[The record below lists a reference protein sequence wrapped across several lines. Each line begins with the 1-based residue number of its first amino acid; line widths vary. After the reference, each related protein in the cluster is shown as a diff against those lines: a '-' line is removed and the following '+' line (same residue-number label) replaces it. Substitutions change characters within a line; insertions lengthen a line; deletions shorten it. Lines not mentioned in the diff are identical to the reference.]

1 MTQDDTGHDRPPPP
15 LPPRRRPV
23 RRALTP
29 LVVVLAAIYFL
40 IDALF
45 LPPVRAFARWLG
57 RFRLLNR
64 LADGIR
70 ALPPYPTLALFLV
83 PLILLEPVKPVAAY
97 LFATG
102 HLAAGAVVL
111 VVGEVL
117 KITIVERLF
126 HIGRDK
132 LMMIPAFAWAYN
144 FVVGWL
150 AYLQALPAWQA
161 VLRHVRP
168 IKAAARRTWLRVRA
182 QLHGL
187 LAAVRKR

>member
-1 MTQDDTGHDRPPPP
+1 MS
-15 LPPRRRPV
+15 
-23 RRALTP
+23 
-29 LVVVLAAIYFL
+29 AI
-40 IDALF
+40 
-45 LPPVRAFARWLG
+45 V
-57 RFRLLNR
+57 
-64 LADGIR
+64 
-70 ALPPYPTLALFLV
+70 LFLV

-97 LFATG
+97 LVATG
-102 HLAAGAVVL
+102 HVVYGVTVL
-111 VVGEVL
+111 VIGEVL